1 MRARVGAA
9 MRGTAAVAVALE
21 AGPVSGWDNGDAL
34 RANMYSLLGSML
46 AAPPTAALL
55 RLLSEIDEPVEAHN
69 EGLGQAWQVL
79 GLAGQCAT
87 PQALAE
93 EYHELFIGLGRGE
106 VVPYGS
112 WYMTGFLM
120 DQPLALLREDLK
132 RLGFARQ
139 DGVAEP
145 EDHAAALCETMSLL
159 ISGSATIESQR
170 GFFSAHVGSWLET
183 FFRDLQ
189 QAPSARFYRSV
200 GQLGEHFLAF
210 EKHYLTL
217 PE

>member
-1 MRARVGAA
+1 MAA
-9 MRGTAAVAVALE
+9 LAVAAVTE
-21 AGPVSGWDNGDAL
+21 PVSREDGGEAL
-34 RANMYSLLGSML
+34 RANTYSLLAAML
-46 AAPPTAALL
+46 AATPTAALL
-55 RLLSEIDEPVEAHN
+55 GLLSEIEEPAEAQT
-69 EGLGQAWQVL
+69 EGLARAWQVL
-79 GLAGQCAT
+79 RLAGQCAT
-87 PQALAE
+87 PEALAD
-93 EYHELFIGLGRGE
+93 EYQQLFIGLGRGE
-106 VVPYGS
+106 VVPYCS

-120 DQPLALLREDLK
+120 DQPLAVLRQDLQ

-139 DGVAEP
+139 EGVKEP

-159 ISGSATIESQR
+159 VAGAANLESQR
-170 GFFSAHVGSWLET
+170 AFFAAHVGSWLDT

-200 GQLGEHFLAF
+200 GQLGEQFLAF